1 MTSMNLQ
8 VARAESC
15 LASRAASS
23 LEELAPEPQASY
35 YRARYCDPASG
46 RFVSEDP
53 NVLGATRS
61 MYAYVDNEP
70 SGYLDPPGL
79 NKQKKE
85 KPMPA
90 LLPGVGKDQA
100 DAIAIGYRA
109 ALKRLKGGDCAKF
122 FGCEEDAAKQL
133 ATIQWGVFTDK
144 KRPDV
149 LAHTWTD
156 SDKAEFNT
164 ASGVFDNK
172 DPIWRS
178 PNRYGLNPRYDF
190 GYSESLMAF
199 LMLHEL
205 AHHFPATG
213 FKPDAGPGLE
223 AVNENNSLM
232 LIRACFGDAQLRK

>member
-1 MTSMNLQ
+1 MQ
-8 VARAESC
+8 Q
-15 LASRAASS
+15 AATPDKPSSS
-23 LEELAPEPQASY
+23 LPTLEAPPESY
-35 YRARYCDPASG
+35 YRARYYDAASG
-46 RFVSEDP
+46 RFISEYP
-53 NVLGATRS
+53 NVLGATGS

-70 SGYLDPPGL
+70 SSYIDPPGL
-79 NKQKKE
+79 NKQ

-90 LLPGVGKDQA
+90 LLPGVSGDQA

-109 ALKRLKGGDCAKF
+109 ALNRLKGGGCAKF
-122 FGCEEDAAKQL
+122 FGCEKDAANQL
-133 ATIQWGVFTDK
+133 AAIQWGVFTDK

-164 ASGVFDNK
+164 ASSVFDNK

-223 AVNENNSLM
+223 GVNENNSLM
-232 LIRACFGDAQLRK
+232 LIKACFGDAQLRK

>member
-1 MTSMNLQ
+1 MPDLNHIADNISVCEFNP
-8 VARAESC
+8 AP
-15 LASRAASS
+15 S
-23 LEELAPEPQASY
+23 LY
-35 YRARYCDPASG
+35 YCRARYYDPASG
-46 RFVSEDP
+46 RFNSEDP
-53 NVLGATRS
+53 NVLGASRS
-61 MYAYVDNEP
+61 MYVYVDNEP
-70 SGYLDPPGL
+70 SSYVDPPGF

-90 LLPGVGKDQA
+90 LLPDVGSDQA

-109 ALKRLKGGDCAKF
+109 ALNRLKGGACAKF

-149 LAHTWTD
+149 LAHTWAD

-190 GYSESLMAF
+190 GYSDSLMAF

-213 FKPDAGPGLE
+213 FKLDAGPGLE
-223 AVNENNSLM
+223 GVNENNSLM
-232 LIRACFGDAQLRK
+232 LIKACFGDAQSRK